1 MQNINRK
8 LTHVYIKSVSI
19 LLQSLYVFKYRT
31 QIQRLSFNPP
41 SLFGNTS
48 EKKTI
53 GLNSH
58 LNTIVHTQTFRALN
72 YDSF

>member
-19 LLQSLYVFKYRT
+19 LLQSLYVFKYQFVLIRT

-48 EKKTI
+48 EKKK
-53 GLNSH
+53 
-58 LNTIVHTQTFRALN
+58 Q
-72 YDSF
+72 